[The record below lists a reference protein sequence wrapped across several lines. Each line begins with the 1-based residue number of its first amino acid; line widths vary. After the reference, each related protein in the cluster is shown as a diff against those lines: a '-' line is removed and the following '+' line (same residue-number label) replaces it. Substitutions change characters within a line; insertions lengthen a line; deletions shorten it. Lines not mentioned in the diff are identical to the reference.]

1 MQADLRTFSALR
13 VHGASVISCLTFQT
27 TSDVRGILPL
37 PFEVVRRQLEAVFD
51 DLRVDAV
58 KVGMLGTDDVV
69 RAVARVLENQEA
81 PNVVLDPVLE
91 ATDGHSLL
99 DPKGRQALVEVL
111 IPLCT
116 LLTPNVPEAE
126 ALAGV
131 RIEGRKDIEKALEKF
146 HEMGAPNVLLK
157 GGHLP
162 GSEAVD
168 YLSDGTTVKEFKL
181 PALPDR
187 TVHGTGCTLSSAI
200 AAMLAKGTEL
210 EKAVET
216 AKTFTH
222 RAIENAL
229 KVGKGNPVPN
239 HWISGIDSDE

>member
-1 MQADLRTFSALR
+1 LDA
-13 VHGASVISCLTFQT
+13 I
-27 TSDVRGILPL
+27 
-37 PFEVVRRQLEAVFD
+37 FD

-69 RAVARVLENQEA
+69 RAVARVLENQGA
-81 PNVVLDPVLE
+81 RNVVLDPVLE
-91 ATDGHSLL
+91 AKDGHPLL
-99 DPKGRQALVEVL
+99 DPKGKRTLVEFL

-116 LLTPNVPEAE
+116 LLTPNAPEVE
-126 ALAGV
+126 ALTGV
-131 RIEGRKDIEKALEKF
+131 RIEGRQNIEDALEKF

-168 YLSDGTTVKEFKL
+168 YLSDRTTVKEFKL

-187 TVHGTGCTLSSAI
+187 AVHGTGCTLSSAI
-200 AAMLAKGTEL
+200 AAMLARGAAL

-216 AKTFTH
+216 AKKFTH
-222 RAIENAL
+222 RSIENAL
-229 KVGKGNPVPN
+229 KVGKGNPIPN